1 MRWRKENKK
10 NILNPGEKRD
20 EELEEN
26 YKKVVNHIDDIDD
39 ENARDNLSDYMDE
52 LKEESKNV
60 GRPSGED

>member
-1 MRWRKENKK
+1 MEKREQEKYSESR
-10 NILNPGEKRD
+10 EKRD

-39 ENARDNLSDYMDE
+39 ENARDNLSDYIDE

>member
-10 NILNPGEKRD
+10 NILNPGKKGMRN
-20 EELEEN
+20 LEEN

>member
-1 MRWRKENKK
+1 MKK
-10 NILNPGEKRD
+10 REQEKYSESREKRD

-52 LKEESKNV
+52 LKEESKIV

>member
-1 MRWRKENKK
+1 MKK
-10 NILNPGEKRD
+10 REQEKYSESREKRD

-26 YKKVVNHIDDIDD
+26 YKKVVNHTDDIDD

>member
-1 MRWRKENKK
+1 MEKREQEKYSESR
-10 NILNPGEKRD
+10 EKRD

-26 YKKVVNHIDDIDD
+26 YKKVVNHIADIDD
-39 ENARDNLSDYMDE
+39 ENARDNLSDYMEE

>member
-1 MRWRKENKK
+1 MKK
-10 NILNPGEKRD
+10 REQEKYSESREKRD

-26 YKKVVNHIDDIDD
+26 YKKVVNHIADIDD

>member
-1 MRWRKENKK
+1 MEKREQEKYSESR
-10 NILNPGEKRD
+10 EKRD

-52 LKEESKNV
+52 LKEDSKTV
-60 GRPSGED
+60 GRHS

>member
-1 MRWRKENKK
+1 M
-10 NILNPGEKRD
+10 EKR
-20 EELEEN
+20 EQEKYSESREKGMRNLEEN

-52 LKEESKNV
+52 LKGRVENV